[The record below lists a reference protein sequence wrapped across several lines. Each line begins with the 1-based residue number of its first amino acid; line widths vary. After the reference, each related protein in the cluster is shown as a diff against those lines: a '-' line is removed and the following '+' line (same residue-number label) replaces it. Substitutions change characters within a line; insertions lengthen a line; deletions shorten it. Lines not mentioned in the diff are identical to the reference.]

1 MHYQQPTIPMLQLE
15 DLVFLRCCLQ
25 HDTSTDKQC
34 ILFVPRFVFSRTS
47 STKITALGGSGG
59 KLMYLVK
66 SESNRSE
73 SKEKLELF
81 DLAKFCCIDDWLTL
95 PSDGETNC

>member
-1 MHYQQPTIPMLQLE
+1 
-15 DLVFLRCCLQ
+15 
-25 HDTSTDKQC
+25 
-34 ILFVPRFVFSRTS
+34 
-47 STKITALGGSGG
+47 
-59 KLMYLVK
+59 MYLVK